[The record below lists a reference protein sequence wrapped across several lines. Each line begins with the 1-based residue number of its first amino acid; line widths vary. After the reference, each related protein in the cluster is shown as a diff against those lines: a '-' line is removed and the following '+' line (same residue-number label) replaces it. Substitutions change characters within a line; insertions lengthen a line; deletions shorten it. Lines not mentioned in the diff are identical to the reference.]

1 MKNIGFKFE
10 NTYAKLPEIL
20 ATKLVPVPVKK
31 PKLVIF
37 NNRLAIDLGLDVNS
51 VSEDDL
57 TNLFSGNKL
66 PTGSEP
72 LAQAYCGHQF
82 GHFVILGDGRAIVL
96 GEHLTPSGKRIDI
109 QFKGSGR
116 TPYSRSGDGR
126 AAIGPMLREYIISEA
141 MHGLNIP
148 TTRSLAVVAT
158 GEMVQREVAL
168 QGAVLTRVAS
178 SHLRVGT
185 FQYLAARQDIK
196 SLKELVSYTIK
207 RHYPEFINSK
217 NQALELLRIVI
228 KKQAYL
234 IAEWMR
240 VSFIHGVMN
249 TDNMTIS
256 GETIDYGPCAFMDV
270 YDPSTVFSSIDKN
283 GRYSYENQP
292 KILTW
297 NLTRLAETL
306 IPLVHKDQNEAIKL
320 LTEVLQL
327 IKPVYTNYW
336 LSSMR
341 SKIGLS
347 KEDQDDINLISQLLN
362 LMKTNKV
369 DFTLCFRY
377 LSKALV
383 GDIKS
388 IKNLFKN
395 DIAFDNWMTLWKE
408 RISEESISDEEIAS
422 SMNAVNP
429 IYIPRNHKV
438 EEALK
443 AAVFDNNMKPFL
455 KLHDI
460 LKNPYKEIKEFHE
473 YEKPVKNSSVRYKTF
488 CGT

>member
-37 NNRLAIDLGLDVNS
+37 NNRLAEDLGLDVNS

-82 GHFVILGDGRAIVL
+82 GHFVMLGDGRAIVL

-126 AAIGPMLREYIISEA
+126 AALGPMLREYIISEA

-196 SLKELVSYTIK
+196 SLKELVNYTIK

-256 GETIDYGPCAFMDV
+256 GETIDYGPCAFMDY
-270 YDPSTVFSSIDKN
+270 YDPKTVFSSIDLH
-283 GRYSYENQP
+283 GRYAFGNQP
-292 KILTW
+292 NIAEW
-297 NLTRLAETL
+297 NLARFAEAILPLFDLDNKKAISIAEQEINNFKDIFKNNFTTMMKGKLGL
-306 IPLVHKDQNEAIKL
+306 ISNEIEDDKLMKDLFQLMFENEADYTNTFVYLMNGSVPQEK
-320 LTEVLQL
+320 L
-327 IKPVYTNYW
+327 IKDKNFIEW
-336 LSSMR
+336 KNKWNSRLSR
-341 SKIGLS
+341 NQDIIKA
-347 KEDQDDINLISQLLN
+347 KE
-362 LMKTNKV
+362 LMT
-369 DFTLCFRY
+369 
-377 LSKALV
+377 
-383 GDIKS
+383 
-388 IKNLFKN
+388 KN
-395 DIAFDNWMTLWKE
+395 
-408 RISEESISDEEIAS
+408 
-422 SMNAVNP
+422 NP
-429 IYIPRNHKV
+429 IIIPRNHLIESALSKA
-438 EEALK
+438 EQGNLDEFNKLILALK
-443 AAVFDNNMKPFL
+443 DPYQDNEQL
-455 KLHDI
+455 TG
-460 LKNPYKEIKEFHE
+460 LKNPAPRS
-473 YEKPVKNSSVRYKTF
+473 EKKYQTF

>member
-37 NNRLAIDLGLDVNS
+37 NNRLAKDLGLDVNS

-66 PTGSEP
+66 PAGSEP

-82 GHFVILGDGRAIVL
+82 GHFVMLGDGRAIVL

-126 AAIGPMLREYIISEA
+126 AALGPMLREYIISEA

-256 GETIDYGPCAFMDV
+256 GETIDYGPCAFMDY
-270 YDPSTVFSSIDKN
+270 YDPKTVFSSIDLH
-283 GRYSYENQP
+283 GRYAFGNQP
-292 KILTW
+292 NIAEW
-297 NLTRLAETL
+297 NLARFAESILPLFDLDNKKAVSIAEQEINNFKDIFKNNFTKMMKGKLGL
-306 IPLVHKDQNEAIKL
+306 ISNEIEDDKLMKDLFQLMFKNEADYTNTFVHLMNGSVPQEK
-320 LTEVLQL
+320 L
-327 IKPVYTNYW
+327 IKDKNFIEW
-336 LSSMR
+336 KNKWNSRLSR
-341 SKIGLS
+341 NQDIIKA
-347 KEDQDDINLISQLLN
+347 KE
-362 LMKTNKV
+362 LMT
-369 DFTLCFRY
+369 
-377 LSKALV
+377 
-383 GDIKS
+383 
-388 IKNLFKN
+388 KN
-395 DIAFDNWMTLWKE
+395 
-408 RISEESISDEEIAS
+408 
-422 SMNAVNP
+422 NP
-429 IYIPRNHKV
+429 IIIPRNHLIESALSKA
-438 EEALK
+438 EQGNLDEFNKLILALK
-443 AAVFDNNMKPFL
+443 DPYKDNEQYTG
-455 KLHDI
+455 
-460 LKNPYKEIKEFHE
+460 LKNPAPQS
-473 YEKPVKNSSVRYKTF
+473 EKKYQTF

>member
-10 NTYAKLPEIL
+10 NTYAKLPDIL

-31 PKLVIF
+31 PKLIIF
-37 NNRLAIDLGLDVNS
+37 NNRLAKDLGLDVNS

-66 PTGSEP
+66 PSGSEP

-82 GHFVILGDGRAIVL
+82 GHFVMLGDGRAIVL

-126 AAIGPMLREYIISEA
+126 AALGPMLREYIISEA

-256 GETIDYGPCAFMDV
+256 GETIDYGPCAFMDY
-270 YDPSTVFSSIDKN
+270 YDPKTVFSSIDLH
-283 GRYSYENQP
+283 GRYAFGNQP
-292 KILTW
+292 NIAEW
-297 NLTRLAETL
+297 NLARFAEAILPLFDLDNKKAVSIAEQEINNFKDIFKNNFTKMMKGKLGL
-306 IPLVHKDQNEAIKL
+306 ISNEIEDDKLMKDLFQLMFKNEADYTNTFVYLMNGSVPQEK
-320 LTEVLQL
+320 L
-327 IKPVYTNYW
+327 IKDKNFIEW
-336 LSSMR
+336 KNKWNSRLSR
-341 SKIGLS
+341 NQDIIKA
-347 KEDQDDINLISQLLN
+347 KE
-362 LMKTNKV
+362 LMT
-369 DFTLCFRY
+369 
-377 LSKALV
+377 
-383 GDIKS
+383 
-388 IKNLFKN
+388 KN
-395 DIAFDNWMTLWKE
+395 
-408 RISEESISDEEIAS
+408 
-422 SMNAVNP
+422 NP
-429 IYIPRNHKV
+429 IIIPRNHLIESALSKA
-438 EEALK
+438 EQGNLDEFNKLILALK
-443 AAVFDNNMKPFL
+443 DPYKDNGQYTG
-455 KLHDI
+455 
-460 LKNPYKEIKEFHE
+460 LKNPAPQS
-473 YEKPVKNSSVRYKTF
+473 EKKYQTF

>member
-10 NTYAKLPEIL
+10 NTYAKLPDIL
-20 ATKLVPVPVKK
+20 VTKLVPVPVKK
-31 PKLVIF
+31 PKLIIF
-37 NNRLAIDLGLDVNS
+37 NNRLAKDLGLDVNS

-66 PTGSEP
+66 PAGSEP

-82 GHFVILGDGRAIVL
+82 GHFVMLGDGRAIVL

-126 AAIGPMLREYIISEA
+126 AALGPMLREYIISEA

-256 GETIDYGPCAFMDV
+256 GETIDYGPCAFMDY
-270 YDPSTVFSSIDKN
+270 YDPKTVFSSIDLH
-283 GRYSYENQP
+283 GRYAFGNQP
-292 KILTW
+292 NIAEW
-297 NLTRLAETL
+297 NLARFAESILPLFDLDNKKAISIAEQEINNFKDIFKNNFTKMMKGKLGL
-306 IPLVHKDQNEAIKL
+306 ISNEIEDDKLMKDLFQLMFKNEADYTNTFVYLMNGSVPQEK
-320 LTEVLQL
+320 L
-327 IKPVYTNYW
+327 IKDKNFIEW
-336 LSSMR
+336 KNKWNSRLSR
-341 SKIGLS
+341 NQDIIKA
-347 KEDQDDINLISQLLN
+347 KE
-362 LMKTNKV
+362 LMT
-369 DFTLCFRY
+369 
-377 LSKALV
+377 
-383 GDIKS
+383 
-388 IKNLFKN
+388 KN
-395 DIAFDNWMTLWKE
+395 
-408 RISEESISDEEIAS
+408 
-422 SMNAVNP
+422 NP
-429 IYIPRNHKV
+429 IIIPRNHLIESALSKA
-438 EEALK
+438 EQGNLDEFNKLILALK
-443 AAVFDNNMKPFL
+443 DPYKDNGQYTG
-455 KLHDI
+455 
-460 LKNPYKEIKEFHE
+460 LKNPAPQS
-473 YEKPVKNSSVRYKTF
+473 EKKYQTF

>member
-37 NNRLAIDLGLDVNS
+37 NNRLAKDLGLDVNS

-82 GHFVILGDGRAIVL
+82 GHFVMLGDGRAIVL

-126 AAIGPMLREYIISEA
+126 AALGPMLREYIISEA

-196 SLKELVSYTIK
+196 SLKELVNYTIK

-256 GETIDYGPCAFMDV
+256 GETIDYGPCAFMDY
-270 YDPSTVFSSIDKN
+270 YDPKTVFSSIDLH
-283 GRYSYENQP
+283 GRYAFGNQP
-292 KILTW
+292 NIAEW
-297 NLTRLAETL
+297 NLARFAEAILPLFDLDNKKAISIAEQEINNFKDIFKNNFTTMMKGKLGL
-306 IPLVHKDQNEAIKL
+306 ISNEIEDDKLMKDLFQLMFENEADYTNTFVYLMNGSVPQEK
-320 LTEVLQL
+320 L
-327 IKPVYTNYW
+327 IKDKNFIEW
-336 LSSMR
+336 KNKWNSRLSR
-341 SKIGLS
+341 NQDIIKA
-347 KEDQDDINLISQLLN
+347 KE
-362 LMKTNKV
+362 LMT
-369 DFTLCFRY
+369 
-377 LSKALV
+377 
-383 GDIKS
+383 
-388 IKNLFKN
+388 KN
-395 DIAFDNWMTLWKE
+395 
-408 RISEESISDEEIAS
+408 
-422 SMNAVNP
+422 NP
-429 IYIPRNHKV
+429 IIIPRNHLIESALSKA
-438 EEALK
+438 EQGNLDEFNKLILALK
-443 AAVFDNNMKPFL
+443 DPYQDNEQL
-455 KLHDI
+455 TG
-460 LKNPYKEIKEFHE
+460 LKNPAARS
-473 YEKPVKNSSVRYKTF
+473 EKKYQTF

>member
-10 NTYAKLPEIL
+10 NTYAKLPDIL

-31 PKLVIF
+31 PKLIIF
-37 NNRLAIDLGLDVNS
+37 NNRLAKDLGLDVNS

-82 GHFVILGDGRAIVL
+82 GHFVMLGDGRAIVL

-126 AAIGPMLREYIISEA
+126 AALGPMLREYIISEA

-256 GETIDYGPCAFMDV
+256 GETIDYGPCAFMDY
-270 YDPSTVFSSIDKN
+270 YDPKTVFSSIDLH
-283 GRYSYENQP
+283 GRYAFGNQP
-292 KILTW
+292 NIAEW
-297 NLTRLAETL
+297 NLARFAESILPLFDLDNKKAVSIAEQEINNFKDIFKNNFTKMMKGKLGL
-306 IPLVHKDQNEAIKL
+306 ISNEIEDDKLMKDLFQLMFENEADYTNTFVYL
-320 LTEVLQL
+320 MNGSVPQEEL
-327 IKPVYTNYW
+327 IKDKNFIEW
-336 LSSMR
+336 KNKWNSRLSR
-341 SKIGLS
+341 NQDIIKA
-347 KEDQDDINLISQLLN
+347 KE
-362 LMKTNKV
+362 LMT
-369 DFTLCFRY
+369 
-377 LSKALV
+377 
-383 GDIKS
+383 
-388 IKNLFKN
+388 KN
-395 DIAFDNWMTLWKE
+395 
-408 RISEESISDEEIAS
+408 
-422 SMNAVNP
+422 NP
-429 IYIPRNHKV
+429 IIIPRNHLIESALSKA
-438 EEALK
+438 EQGNLDEFNKLILALK
-443 AAVFDNNMKPFL
+443 DPYKDNGQYTG
-455 KLHDI
+455 
-460 LKNPYKEIKEFHE
+460 LKNPAPQS
-473 YEKPVKNSSVRYKTF
+473 EKKYQTF

>member
-10 NTYAKLPEIL
+10 NTYAKLPDIL
-20 ATKLVPVPVKK
+20 VTKLVPVPVKK
-31 PKLVIF
+31 PKLIIF
-37 NNRLAIDLGLDVNS
+37 NNRLAKDLGLDVNS
-51 VSEDDL
+51 VTEDDL

-66 PTGSEP
+66 PAGSEP

-82 GHFVILGDGRAIVL
+82 GHFVMLGDGRAIVL

-126 AAIGPMLREYIISEA
+126 AALGPMLREYIISEA
-141 MHGLNIP
+141 MHGLKIP

-256 GETIDYGPCAFMDV
+256 GETIDYGPCAFMDY
-270 YDPSTVFSSIDKN
+270 YDPKTVFSSIDLH
-283 GRYSYENQP
+283 GRYAFGNQP
-292 KILTW
+292 NIAEW
-297 NLTRLAETL
+297 NLARFAESILPLFDLDNKKAVSIAEQEINNFKDIFKNNFTKMMKGKLGL
-306 IPLVHKDQNEAIKL
+306 ISNEIEDDKLMKDLFQLMFKNEADYTNTFVYLMNGSVPQEK
-320 LTEVLQL
+320 L
-327 IKPVYTNYW
+327 IKDKNFIEW
-336 LSSMR
+336 KNKWNSR
-341 SKIGLS
+341 LS
-347 KEDQDDINLISQLLN
+347 KNQDIIKAKE
-362 LMKTNKV
+362 LMT
-369 DFTLCFRY
+369 
-377 LSKALV
+377 
-383 GDIKS
+383 
-388 IKNLFKN
+388 KN
-395 DIAFDNWMTLWKE
+395 
-408 RISEESISDEEIAS
+408 
-422 SMNAVNP
+422 NP
-429 IYIPRNHKV
+429 IIIPRNHLIESALSKA
-438 EEALK
+438 EQGNLDEFNKLILALK
-443 AAVFDNNMKPFL
+443 DPYKDNGQYTG
-455 KLHDI
+455 
-460 LKNPYKEIKEFHE
+460 LKNPAPQS
-473 YEKPVKNSSVRYKTF
+473 EKKYQTF

>member
-37 NNRLAIDLGLDVNS
+37 NNRLAKDLGLDVNS

-66 PTGSEP
+66 PSGSEP

-82 GHFVILGDGRAIVL
+82 GHFVMLGDGRAIVL
-96 GEHLTPSGKRIDI
+96 GEHLTPSGNRIDI

-126 AAIGPMLREYIISEA
+126 AALGPMLREYIISEA
-141 MHGLNIP
+141 MHGLKIP

-256 GETIDYGPCAFMDV
+256 GETIDYGPCAFMDY
-270 YDPSTVFSSIDKN
+270 YDPKTVFSSIDLH
-283 GRYSYENQP
+283 GRYAFGNQP
-292 KILTW
+292 NIAEW
-297 NLTRLAETL
+297 NLARFAEAILPLFDLDNKKAISIAEQEINNFKDIFKNNFTKMMKGKLGL
-306 IPLVHKDQNEAIKL
+306 ISSEIEDDKLMKDLFQLMFKNEADYTNTFVYLMNGSVPQEK
-320 LTEVLQL
+320 L
-327 IKPVYTNYW
+327 IKDKNFIEW
-336 LSSMR
+336 KNKWNSRLSR
-341 SKIGLS
+341 NQDIIKA
-347 KEDQDDINLISQLLN
+347 KE
-362 LMKTNKV
+362 LMT
-369 DFTLCFRY
+369 
-377 LSKALV
+377 
-383 GDIKS
+383 
-388 IKNLFKN
+388 KN
-395 DIAFDNWMTLWKE
+395 
-408 RISEESISDEEIAS
+408 
-422 SMNAVNP
+422 NP
-429 IYIPRNHKV
+429 IIIPRNHLIESALSKA
-438 EEALK
+438 EQGNLDEFNKLILALK
-443 AAVFDNNMKPFL
+443 DPYKDNGQYTG
-455 KLHDI
+455 
-460 LKNPYKEIKEFHE
+460 LKNPAPQS
-473 YEKPVKNSSVRYKTF
+473 EKKYQTF

>member
-31 PKLVIF
+31 PKLIIF
-37 NNRLAIDLGLDVNS
+37 NNRLAKDLGLDVNS

-66 PTGSEP
+66 PAGSEP

-82 GHFVILGDGRAIVL
+82 GHFVMLGDGRAIVL

-126 AAIGPMLREYIISEA
+126 AALGPMLREYMISEA

-256 GETIDYGPCAFMDV
+256 GETIDYGPCAFMDY
-270 YDPSTVFSSIDKN
+270 YDPKTVFSSIDLH
-283 GRYSYENQP
+283 GRYAFGNQP
-292 KILTW
+292 NIAEW
-297 NLTRLAETL
+297 NLARFAESILPLFDLDNKKAVSIAEQEINNFKDIFKNNFTKIMKGKLGL
-306 IPLVHKDQNEAIKL
+306 ISNEIEDDKLMKDLFQLMFKNEADYTNTFAYLMNGSVPQEK
-320 LTEVLQL
+320 L
-327 IKPVYTNYW
+327 IKDKNFIEW
-336 LSSMR
+336 KNKWNSRLSR
-341 SKIGLS
+341 NQDIIKA
-347 KEDQDDINLISQLLN
+347 KE
-362 LMKTNKV
+362 LMT
-369 DFTLCFRY
+369 
-377 LSKALV
+377 
-383 GDIKS
+383 
-388 IKNLFKN
+388 KN
-395 DIAFDNWMTLWKE
+395 
-408 RISEESISDEEIAS
+408 
-422 SMNAVNP
+422 NP
-429 IYIPRNHKV
+429 IIIPRNHLIESALSKA
-438 EEALK
+438 EQGNLDEFNKLILALK
-443 AAVFDNNMKPFL
+443 DPYKDNGQYTG
-455 KLHDI
+455 
-460 LKNPYKEIKEFHE
+460 LKNPAPQS
-473 YEKPVKNSSVRYKTF
+473 EKKYQTF

>member
-10 NTYAKLPEIL
+10 NTFANLPEIL

-31 PKLVIF
+31 PKLIIF
-37 NNRLAIDLGLDVNS
+37 NNRLAKDLGLDVNS
-51 VSEDDL
+51 VTEDDL

-66 PTGSEP
+66 PGGSEP

-82 GHFVILGDGRAIVL
+82 GHFVMLGDGRAIVL

-126 AAIGPMLREYIISEA
+126 AALGPMLREYIISEA

-256 GETIDYGPCAFMDV
+256 GETIDYGPCAFMDY
-270 YDPSTVFSSIDKN
+270 YDPKTVFSSIDLH
-283 GRYSYENQP
+283 GRYAFGNQP
-292 KILTW
+292 NIAEW
-297 NLTRLAETL
+297 NLARFAESILPLFDLDNKKAVSIAEQEINNFKDIFKNNFTKMMKGKLGL
-306 IPLVHKDQNEAIKL
+306 ISNEIEDDKLMKDLFQLMFKNEADYTNTFVYLMNGSVPQEK
-320 LTEVLQL
+320 L
-327 IKPVYTNYW
+327 IKDKNFIEW
-336 LSSMR
+336 KNKWNSRLSR
-341 SKIGLS
+341 N
-347 KEDQDDINLISQLLN
+347 QDIIKAKK
-362 LMKTNKV
+362 LMT
-369 DFTLCFRY
+369 
-377 LSKALV
+377 
-383 GDIKS
+383 
-388 IKNLFKN
+388 KN
-395 DIAFDNWMTLWKE
+395 
-408 RISEESISDEEIAS
+408 
-422 SMNAVNP
+422 NP
-429 IYIPRNHKV
+429 IIIPRNHLIESALSKA
-438 EEALK
+438 EQGNLDEFNKLILALK
-443 AAVFDNNMKPFL
+443 DPYKDNGQYTG
-455 KLHDI
+455 
-460 LKNPYKEIKEFHE
+460 LKNPAPQS
-473 YEKPVKNSSVRYKTF
+473 EKKYQTF

>member
-10 NTYAKLPEIL
+10 NTYAKLPDIL
-20 ATKLVPVPVKK
+20 VTKLVPVPVKK
-31 PKLVIF
+31 PKLIIF
-37 NNRLAIDLGLDVNS
+37 NNRLAKDLGLDVNS
-51 VSEDDL
+51 VTEDDL

-66 PTGSEP
+66 PSGSEP

-82 GHFVILGDGRAIVL
+82 GHFVMLGDGRAIVL
-96 GEHLTPSGKRIDI
+96 GEHLTPSGNRIDI

-126 AAIGPMLREYIISEA
+126 AALGPMLREYIISEA
-141 MHGLNIP
+141 MHGLKIP

-256 GETIDYGPCAFMDV
+256 GETIDYGPCAFMDY
-270 YDPSTVFSSIDKN
+270 YDPKTVFSSIDLH
-283 GRYSYENQP
+283 GRYAFGNQP
-292 KILTW
+292 NIAEW
-297 NLTRLAETL
+297 NLARFAEAILPLFDLDNKKAISIAEQEINNFKDIFKNNFTTMMKGKLGL
-306 IPLVHKDQNEAIKL
+306 ISNEIEDDKLMKDLFQLMFKNEADYTNTFVYLMNGSVPQEK
-320 LTEVLQL
+320 L
-327 IKPVYTNYW
+327 IKDKNFIEW
-336 LSSMR
+336 KNKWNSRLSR
-341 SKIGLS
+341 NQDIIKA
-347 KEDQDDINLISQLLN
+347 KE
-362 LMKTNKV
+362 LMT
-369 DFTLCFRY
+369 
-377 LSKALV
+377 
-383 GDIKS
+383 
-388 IKNLFKN
+388 KN
-395 DIAFDNWMTLWKE
+395 
-408 RISEESISDEEIAS
+408 
-422 SMNAVNP
+422 NP
-429 IYIPRNHKV
+429 IIIPRNHLIESALSKA
-438 EEALK
+438 EQGNLDEFNKLILALK
-443 AAVFDNNMKPFL
+443 DPYKDNGQYTG
-455 KLHDI
+455 
-460 LKNPYKEIKEFHE
+460 LKNPAPQS
-473 YEKPVKNSSVRYKTF
+473 EKKYQTF